1 MNEHLI
7 EYFEDSEGNK
17 IHTGLLVNDDIFF
30 DAADLLD
37 AAFHTR
43 YLRVNHETRILGD
56 KATTRAGELIKYRK
70 ITTLEEMISALL
82 KIQEIIVLSRPEE

>member
-17 IHTGLLVNDDIFF
+17 ITTNLLVNDDIFF
-30 DAADLLD
+30 DAVAHLD

-43 YLRVNHETRILGD
+43 YLRVNHETRISGD
-56 KATTRAGELIKYRK
+56 KATTRAGKLIKYRK
-70 ITTLEEMISALL
+70 ITTLEEMITALL
-82 KIQEIIVLSRPEE
+82 RIQKIIVLSSPEE